1 MINLGVPAML
11 MIAFALLA
19 GLGMASLL
27 VDRELKRRAAVEA
40 RLAQATRADL
50 RTRRQAL
57 RSLLRTG
64 EKIRHKTLLDLL
76 SHLPGFDIRR
86 PTEYPRMWWIPL
98 LIGLSLG
105 RAAAGIATNMVG
117 EVGWG
122 AWPVVAI
129 LTCRMTFKWIQDRQ
143 DGQLLQQF
151 PDALSMLVRSVRAGL
166 PLTDAVR
173 VVAREIPQPTAGQF
187 QIIVNDLTIGMPISQ
202 SLTRLAARTSLAEYH
217 FFATALTLQSQTGGR
232 LSETLDGLAD
242 MIRKRIAAKDRAL
255 ALASEARTSALIL
268 AALPVLAGT
277 GMVIFNWSY
286 MSVMFLEPRGNVLLG
301 AAVGSL
307 CFGLVLMR
315 AVIQWSVT

>member
-1 MINLGVPAML
+1 
-11 MIAFALLA
+11 
-19 GLGMASLL
+19 
-27 VDRELKRRAAVEA
+27 
-40 RLAQATRADL
+40 
-50 RTRRQAL
+50 
-57 RSLLRTG
+57 
-64 EKIRHKTLLDLL
+64 
-76 SHLPGFDIRR
+76 
-86 PTEYPRMWWIPL
+86 
-98 LIGLSLG
+98 
-105 RAAAGIATNMVG
+105 
-117 EVGWG
+117 
-122 AWPVVAI
+122 
-129 LTCRMTFKWIQDRQ
+129 
-143 DGQLLQQF
+143 
-151 PDALSMLVRSVRAGL
+151 
-166 PLTDAVR
+166 
-173 VVAREIPQPTAGQF
+173 
-187 QIIVNDLTIGMPISQ
+187 MPISQ